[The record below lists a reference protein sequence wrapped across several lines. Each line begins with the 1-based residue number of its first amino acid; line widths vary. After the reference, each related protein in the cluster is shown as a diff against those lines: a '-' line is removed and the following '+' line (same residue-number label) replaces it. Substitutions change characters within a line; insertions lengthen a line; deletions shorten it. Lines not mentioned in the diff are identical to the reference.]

1 MILTLFRNSS
11 SIAPRGSIATK
22 SDPRNINDKNFIGAS
37 VRILLDYLTE
47 HNYPQSISPKILTRP
62 SAKDFNNIILFL
74 FVQIDPNFKLSG
86 KFEDEVI
93 MMFKQLRYPYQ
104 ISKTSL
110 VAVGTPHTWPALLA
124 TVMWLIEL
132 LSYDEA
138 VAAANAQSLE
148 DPDPEDPNA
157 SEKAFFSYLGSAY
170 QLFLSGDDEAYERL
184 ENEFLNT
191 FEVKNNSIR
200 NQIQSMDERNQS
212 LEKEISEVEER
223 RAHLPELKNK
233 KNDYVKDMDKF
244 RSLIQ
249 QLKRHKEQLESKT
262 KDRQIELTNLEGVVI
277 SLQDEIDGIKQ
288 TISTQGKIFS
298 LPCYVLTI
306 INKNSLLMMCAV

>member
-1 MILTLFRNSS
+1 MTFLCRNSS
-11 SIAPRGSIATK
+11 SIQPRGSIATK

-74 FVQIDPNFKLSG
+74 FLQIDPNFKLSG

-93 MMFKQLRYPYQ
+93 TMFKQLRYPYQ

-110 VAVGTPHTWPALLA
+110 VAVGTPHSWPALLA

-132 LSYDEA
+132 LGYDEA
-138 VAAANAQSLE
+138 VAAANAQSQD

-157 SEKAFFSYLGSAY
+157 SEKAFYSYLGSAY
-170 QLFLSGDDEAYERL
+170 QLFLSGDDETYERL
-184 ENEFLNT
+184 EQEFLNT

-200 NQIQSMDERNQS
+200 NQIQSMEERNEA
-212 LEKEISEVEER
+212 LEREIRDVEQR
-223 RAHLPELKNK
+223 RAHLPELVNK
-233 KNDYVKDMDKF
+233 KNDYVKDMEKF
-244 RSLIQ
+244 KSLIQ
-249 QLKRHKEQLESKT
+249 QLKKHKEQLESKA
-262 KDRQIELTNLEGVVI
+262 KDRQAELTELEGVVTA
-277 SLQDEIDGIKQ
+277 LQDEIEAIRQ
-288 TISTQGKIFS
+288 TIATQGQS
-298 LPCYVLTI
+298 
-306 INKNSLLMMCAV
+306 INYYFHLRLISSITCRVIT

>member
-1 MILTLFRNSS
+1 
-11 SIAPRGSIATK
+11 
-22 SDPRNINDKNFIGAS
+22 
-37 VRILLDYLTE
+37 
-47 HNYPQSISPKILTRP
+47 
-62 SAKDFNNIILFL
+62 
-74 FVQIDPNFKLSG
+74 
-86 KFEDEVI
+86 
-93 MMFKQLRYPYQ
+93 MFKQLRYPYQ

-191 FEVKNNSIR
+191 FE
-200 NQIQSMDERNQS
+200 
-212 LEKEISEVEER
+212 L
-223 RAHLPELKNK
+223 
-233 KNDYVKDMDKF
+233 
-244 RSLIQ
+244 
-249 QLKRHKEQLESKT
+249 T
-262 KDRQIELTNLEGVVI
+262 KLEGFVI